1 MAKLSTSNSKYLSVP
16 HGIPDHMKNRTSD
29 IRLDRNKI
37 YAKRS
42 DDPILI
48 PSLINEIPA

>member
-1 MAKLSTSNSKYLSVP
+1 MAKLSNSNSKYLSVP

-29 IRLDRNKI
+29 IRFDRNKI

-42 DDPILI
+42 DDPVVI
-48 PSLINEIPA
+48 PAVITEIPA